1 MNIIQK
7 SMKNILITGA
17 SQGLGADMAKL
28 LAEEGVRIFVN
39 CAHNVAKA
47 QAVVEEITTSGGNAE
62 VLPGDVSNPGT
73 VEDMFGKLES
83 YGGVEVLINNARVD
97 PYKRPSGMNDADW
110 FDRVIGVN
118 LKGPYLC
125 SLAASEQMKKKGFG
139 RIINVSSVWAY
150 RSADRTMMEYA
161 MSKAAMHSLTRS
173 LAGILGPSGITV
185 NTVAP
190 GLIITDELEKRW
202 SEEKLRN
209 ISATIPV
216 RRGAATDEV
225 VAAVKFVIDNAYLN
239 GEIININGGVYMP

>member
-1 MNIIQK
+1 
-7 SMKNILITGA
+7 MKNILITGA

-28 LAEEGVRIFVN
+28 LAEDGVRIFVN
-39 CAHNVAKA
+39 CAHSLAKA
-47 QAVVEEITTSGGNAE
+47 QGVVDEIAASGGNAE
-62 VLPGDVSNPGT
+62 VLQGDVSNPGI
-73 VEDMFGKLES
+73 VENMFRKLET
-83 YGGVEVLINNARVD
+83 YGGVDVLINNARVD
-97 PYKRPSGMNDADW
+97 PYKRPAEMNNADW

-125 SLAASEQMKKKGFG
+125 SLAAGEQMKKKGFG

-150 RSADRTMMEYA
+150 RSADLTMMEYA

-202 SEEKLRN
+202 SKEKLN
-209 ISATIPV
+209 DKCATIPV

-225 VAAVKFVIDNAYLN
+225 VAAIKFVIDNAYLN
-239 GEIININGGVYMP
+239 GETMNINGGVYMP

>member
-1 MNIIQK
+1 
-7 SMKNILITGA
+7 MKNILITGA

-28 LAEEGVRIFVN
+28 LAEDGVRIFVN
-39 CAHNVAKA
+39 CAHSVAKA
-47 QAVVEEITTSGGNAE
+47 QGVVEEIAASGGNAE
-62 VLPGDVSNPGT
+62 VLQGDVSNPEI
-73 VEDMFGKLES
+73 VEYMFGKLES
-83 YGGVEVLINNARVD
+83 YGGVDVLINNARVD
-97 PYKRPSGMNDADW
+97 PYKRPAEMNDADW

-125 SLAASEQMKKKGFG
+125 SLVASEQMKKKGFG

-190 GLIITDELEKRW
+190 GLIMTDELEKRW
-202 SEEKLRN
+202 SEEKLNN
-209 ISATIPV
+209 ICANIPV

-239 GEIININGGVYMP
+239 GEIVNINGGVYMP

>member
-1 MNIIQK
+1 
-7 SMKNILITGA
+7 MKNILITGS
-17 SQGLGADMAKL
+17 SQGLGADMAKM
-28 LAEEGVRIFVN
+28 LAEDGVRIFVN
-39 CAHNVAKA
+39 CAHCVVKA
-47 QAVVEEITTSGGNAE
+47 QVVVEEIVASGGKAE
-62 VLPGDVSNPGT
+62 VLQGDVSNPEI

-97 PYKRPSGMNDADW
+97 PYKRSAEMNDADW

-125 SLAASEQMKKKGFG
+125 SLAAIEQMNKKGFG

-173 LAGILGPSGITV
+173 LAGIAGPSGITV

-190 GLIITDELEKRW
+190 GLIMTDELEKRW
-202 SEEKLRN
+202 SEEKLNN
-209 ISATIPV
+209 IYANIPV
-216 RRGAATDEV
+216 RRGAVTDEV

-239 GEIININGGVYMP
+239 GETININGGVYMP